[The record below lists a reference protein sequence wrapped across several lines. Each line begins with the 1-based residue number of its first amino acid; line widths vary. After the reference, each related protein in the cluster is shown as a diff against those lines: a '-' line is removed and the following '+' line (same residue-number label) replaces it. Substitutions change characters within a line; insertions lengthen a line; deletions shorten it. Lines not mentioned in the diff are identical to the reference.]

1 MASRMEVLKKSPV
14 KSDES
19 PEQEQKRVLRER
31 LQWLSNQSTQE
42 MQDARKVLRK
52 FEAKMSL
59 MEMNSVGGLAI

>member
-1 MASRMEVLKKSPV
+1 MEVLKKSPV

-19 PEQEQKRVLRER
+19 PEQEKKRVLRER

-59 MEMNSVGGLAI
+59 MEMNSVRGLAI